1 MESKI
6 QKFIKLHNLL
16 EQDKPVLAGI
26 SGGADSVA
34 LALVLK
40 QLGYTLTA
48 VHCNFHLRGEES
60 DRDEQFV
67 RDFCQLQEIPLHVK
81 DFQTEEYAKEKKI
94 SIEMAARELRYAYFH
109 ELMKST
115 KISVLAVAHHQ
126 NDQAETLLINLIRG
140 TGIHGLRGMLP
151 KNGETVRPL
160 LCVTREEILDYLAEK
175 GQEYVTDS
183 TNLSTDYTRNKIRL
197 ELLPYLKTLNPS
209 IISTLNHTALNL
221 SEAENLYNRQV
232 RAEIQNLI
240 LSDSYTLGETPLLL
254 KRADSSMK
262 SAEMKPVWHEILFPY
277 GFTETQ
283 VENILSLNV
292 TDCGKAFY
300 ANNWELMVDRDE
312 VILRKRND
320 DDFEDI
326 LIYDTDVYATFLEVK
341 VNIDILKRKYYPV
354 IEKESRV
361 ALLDYDKLTFPLQ
374 IRKVQAGDKFV
385 PLGMKGKKL
394 ISDFLTDQKAKSW
407 EKKDQLVL
415 CDAQGEILWVI
426 GRRISGKYAIS
437 DKTQKIY
444 RMELE
449 E

>member
-67 RDFCQLQEIPLHVK
+67 RDFCQQQEIPLHVK

-140 TGIHGLRGMLP
+140 TGIHGLRGMRP

-232 RAEIQNLI
+232 CAEIQNII

-254 KRADSSMK
+254 KRLDNPMK

-283 VENILSLNV
+283 VENILSLSI

-300 ANNWELMVDRDE
+300 TNNWELIADREE
-312 VILRKRND
+312 VILRKKNENY
-320 DDFEDI
+320 FEDV
-326 LIYDTDVYATFLEVK
+326 LIYDTDVYAAFLEVK
-341 VNIDILKRKYYPV
+341 VNIDILQRKYYPV
-354 IEKESRV
+354 IEIESRV

-415 CDAQGEILWVI
+415 CDAQGEILWVM

-437 DKTQKIY
+437 NKTQKIY

>member
-6 QKFIKLHNLL
+6 QTFIKLHNLL

-40 QLGYTLTA
+40 QLGYALTA
-48 VHCNFHLRGEES
+48 VHCNFHLREEES

-67 RDFCQLQEIPLHVK
+67 RDFCQQQEIPLYVK

-109 ELMKST
+109 ELMKSS

-151 KNGETVRPL
+151 KNGEIVRPL

-175 GQEYVTDS
+175 GQEFVTDS

-283 VENILSLNV
+283 VENILSLDV

-300 ANNWELMVDRDE
+300 ANNWELIVDREE
-312 VILRKRND
+312 VILRKRNEE
-320 DDFEDI
+320 DFEDI

-341 VNIDILKRKYYPV
+341 VNINILQRKYYPV

>member
-6 QKFIKLHNLL
+6 QRFIKLHNLL

-40 QLGYTLTA
+40 QLGYALTA

-67 RDFCQLQEIPLHVK
+67 RDFCQQQEIPLYVK

-151 KNGETVRPL
+151 KNGETVRPM

-175 GQEYVTDS
+175 GQEFVTDS

-221 SEAENLYNRQV
+221 SEAENLYNRQM
-232 RAEIQNLI
+232 RTEIQNLI

-300 ANNWELMVDRDE
+300 ANNWELIVDRDE
-312 VILRKRND
+312 VILRKNNEE
-320 DDFEDI
+320 DFEDI

-361 ALLDYDKLTFPLQ
+361 ALLDYDKLVFPLQ

-407 EKKDQLVL
+407 EKKDQLIL

>member
-40 QLGYTLTA
+40 KLGYALTA

-60 DRDEQFV
+60 NRDEQFV
-67 RDFCQLQEIPLHVK
+67 RDFCQQQEIPLYVK

-151 KNGETVRPL
+151 KNGETVRPM

-175 GQEYVTDS
+175 GQEFVTDS

-221 SEAENLYNRQV
+221 SEAENLYNRQM
-232 RAEIQNLI
+232 RTEIQNLI

-254 KRADSSMK
+254 KRLDNPMK

-300 ANNWELMVDRDE
+300 ANNWELIVDRDE

>member
-6 QKFIKLHNLL
+6 QRFIKLHNLL

-40 QLGYTLTA
+40 KLGYTLTA

-60 DRDEQFV
+60 NRDEQFV
-67 RDFCQLQEIPLHVK
+67 RDFCQQQEIPLHVK

-151 KNGETVRPL
+151 KNGETVRPM

-175 GQEYVTDS
+175 GQEFVTDS

-221 SEAENLYNRQV
+221 SEAENLYNRQM
-232 RAEIQNLI
+232 RTEIQNLI
-240 LSDSYTLGETPLLL
+240 LSDSYSLGETPLLL
-254 KRADSSMK
+254 KRLDNPMK

-312 VILRKRND
+312 VILRKRKEK
-320 DDFEDI
+320 DFEDI

-341 VNIDILKRKYYPV
+341 VNIDILQRKYYPV

-407 EKKDQLVL
+407 EKKDQLIL

>member
-6 QKFIKLHNLL
+6 QRFIKLHNLL

-40 QLGYTLTA
+40 QLGYALTA

-67 RDFCQLQEIPLHVK
+67 RDFCQHQEIPLYVK

-151 KNGETVRPL
+151 KNGETVRPM

-175 GQEYVTDS
+175 GQEFVTDS

-300 ANNWELMVDRDE
+300 SNNWELIVDRDE
-312 VILRKRND
+312 VILRKRNEE
-320 DDFEDI
+320 DFEDI

-341 VNIDILKRKYYPV
+341 VNIDILQRKYYPV

>member
-40 QLGYTLTA
+40 HLGYALTA

-60 DRDEQFV
+60 DRDELFV
-67 RDFCQLQEIPLHVK
+67 RDFCQQQEIPLYVK

-151 KNGETVRPL
+151 KNGEIVRPL

-221 SEAENLYNRQV
+221 SEAENLYNRQM
-232 RAEIQNLI
+232 RTEIQNLI

-300 ANNWELMVDRDE
+300 ANNWELIVDRDE
-312 VILRKRND
+312 VILRKRNEE
-320 DDFEDI
+320 DFEDI

-341 VNIDILKRKYYPV
+341 VNIDILQRKYYPV

-361 ALLDYDKLTFPLQ
+361 ALLDYDKLVFPLQ

-407 EKKDQLVL
+407 EKKDQLIL

>member
-40 QLGYTLTA
+40 QLGYALAA

-60 DRDEQFV
+60 ERDEQFV
-67 RDFCQLQEIPLHVK
+67 RDFCLQQDIPLYVK

-151 KNGETVRPL
+151 KNGETVRPM

-175 GQEYVTDS
+175 GQEFVTDS

-232 RAEIQNLI
+232 CAEIQNLI

-254 KRADSSMK
+254 KRLNNPMK

-283 VENILSLNV
+283 VENILSLNI
-292 TDCGKAFY
+292 TDCGKVFY
-300 ANNWELMVDRDE
+300 ANNWELIVDRDE
-312 VILRKRND
+312 VILRKKNEE
-320 DDFEDI
+320 DFEDI

-341 VNIDILKRKYYPV
+341 VNIDIHKRKYYPV

-407 EKKDQLVL
+407 EKKDQLIL

>member
-6 QKFIKLHNLL
+6 QTFIKLHNLL

-40 QLGYTLTA
+40 QLGYALTA

-67 RDFCQLQEIPLHVK
+67 RDFCQQQEIPLYVK

-151 KNGETVRPL
+151 KNGETVRPM

-175 GQEYVTDS
+175 GQEFVTDS

-221 SEAENLYNRQV
+221 SEAENLYNRQM
-232 RAEIQNLI
+232 RTEIQNLI

-254 KRADSSMK
+254 KRAGSSMK

-292 TDCGKAFY
+292 TDCGKEFY

-312 VILRKRND
+312 VILRKRNEE
-320 DDFEDI
+320 DFEDI

-341 VNIDILKRKYYPV
+341 VNIDILQRKYYPV

-361 ALLDYDKLTFPLQ
+361 ALLDYDKLVFPLQ

-407 EKKDQLVL
+407 EKKDQLIL

>member
-6 QKFIKLHNLL
+6 QTFIKLHNLL

-40 QLGYTLTA
+40 QLGYALTA

-60 DRDEQFV
+60 DRDELFV
-67 RDFCQLQEIPLHVK
+67 RDFCQQQEIPLYVK

-151 KNGETVRPL
+151 KNGETVRPM

-175 GQEYVTDS
+175 GQEFVTDS

-221 SEAENLYNRQV
+221 SEAENLYNRQM
-232 RAEIQNLI
+232 RTEIQNLI

-300 ANNWELMVDRDE
+300 VNNWELIVDRDE
-312 VILRKRND
+312 VILRKRNEE
-320 DDFEDI
+320 DFEDI

-341 VNIDILKRKYYPV
+341 VNIDILQRKYYPV

>member
-6 QKFIKLHNLL
+6 QRFIKLHNLL

-40 QLGYTLTA
+40 KLGYTLTA

-67 RDFCQLQEIPLHVK
+67 RDFCQQQEIPLYVK
-81 DFQTEEYAKEKKI
+81 DFQTVEYAKEKKI

-151 KNGETVRPL
+151 KNGETIRPL

-175 GQEYVTDS
+175 GQEFVTDS

-221 SEAENLYNRQV
+221 SEAENLYNRQM
-232 RAEIQNLI
+232 RTEIQNLI

-312 VILRKRND
+312 VILRKRNEE
-320 DDFEDI
+320 DFEDI

-341 VNIDILKRKYYPV
+341 VNIDILQRKYYPV

-407 EKKDQLVL
+407 EKKDQLIL

>member
-6 QKFIKLHNLL
+6 QRFIKLHNLL

-40 QLGYTLTA
+40 QLGYALTA

-67 RDFCQLQEIPLHVK
+67 RDFCQQQEIPLYVK

-94 SIEMAARELRYAYFH
+94 SIEMAARELRYSYFH

-151 KNGETVRPL
+151 KNGEIVRPL

-175 GQEYVTDS
+175 GQEFVTDS

-221 SEAENLYNRQV
+221 SEAENLYNRQM
-232 RAEIQNLI
+232 RTEIQNLI

-283 VENILSLNV
+283 VENILSLGV

-300 ANNWELMVDRDE
+300 TNNWELMVDREE
-312 VILRKRND
+312 VILRKKNEE
-320 DDFEDI
+320 DFEDI

-341 VNIDILKRKYYPV
+341 VNIDILQRKYYPV

-361 ALLDYDKLTFPLQ
+361 ALLDYDKLVFPLQ

-407 EKKDQLVL
+407 EKKDQLIL

>member
-6 QKFIKLHNLL
+6 QRFIKLHNLL

-40 QLGYTLTA
+40 KLGYTLTA

-60 DRDEQFV
+60 DRDELFV
-67 RDFCQLQEIPLHVK
+67 RNFCQQQEIPLYVK

-115 KISVLAVAHHQ
+115 KINVLAVAHHQ

-151 KNGETVRPL
+151 KNGEIVRPL

-175 GQEYVTDS
+175 GQEFVTDS

-221 SEAENLYNRQV
+221 SEAENLYNRQM
-232 RAEIQNLI
+232 RTEIQNLI

-254 KRADSSMK
+254 KRLDNPMK

-300 ANNWELMVDRDE
+300 ANNWELIVDRDE
-312 VILRKRND
+312 VILRKRKEEY
-320 DDFEDI
+320 FEDI

-341 VNIDILKRKYYPV
+341 VNIDILQRKYYPI

-361 ALLDYDKLTFPLQ
+361 ALLDYDKLVFPLQ

>member
-6 QKFIKLHNLL
+6 QRFIKLHNLL

-40 QLGYTLTA
+40 QLGYALTA

-67 RDFCQLQEIPLHVK
+67 RDFCQQQEIPLYVK

-151 KNGETVRPL
+151 KNGETVRPM

-175 GQEYVTDS
+175 GQEFVTDS

-300 ANNWELMVDRDE
+300 ANNWELIVDRDE
-312 VILRKRND
+312 VILRKNNEE
-320 DDFEDI
+320 DFEDI
-326 LIYDTDVYATFLEVK
+326 LIYDTDVCATFLEVK

-361 ALLDYDKLTFPLQ
+361 ALLDYDKLVFPLQ

-407 EKKDQLVL
+407 EKKDQLIL

>member
-6 QKFIKLHNLL
+6 QRFIKLHNLL

-40 QLGYTLTA
+40 QLGYALTA

-67 RDFCQLQEIPLHVK
+67 RDFCQQQEIPLYVK

-151 KNGETVRPL
+151 KNGEIVRPL

-175 GQEYVTDS
+175 GQEFVTDS

-221 SEAENLYNRQV
+221 SEAENLYNLQV

-300 ANNWELMVDRDE
+300 ANNWELIVDRDE
-312 VILRKRND
+312 VILRKRKEK
-320 DDFEDI
+320 DFEDI
-326 LIYDTDVYATFLEVK
+326 LIYDTDVYATFHEVK
-341 VNIDILKRKYYPV
+341 VNIDILQRKYYPV

-407 EKKDQLVL
+407 EKKDQLIL

>member
-326 LIYDTDVYATFLEVK
+326 LIYDTDVYATFLDVK